1 MLVIKIDHVHTEP
14 AQTCFTCFADV
25 IRFPADAAVM
35 RPFRI
40 AYNSKFRCD
49 DDVLA
54 VQAERA
60 PNQLFVGVRP
70 VDVGNRLI
78 ERDERLQ
85 GGTADRGEKSFKI
98 SEFDRLPTQPA
109 ANVDRH
115 EEEADHP
122 RRAAR

>member
-1 MLVIKIDHVHTEP
+1 
-14 AQTCFTCFADV
+14 
-25 IRFPADAAVM
+25 M

-70 VDVGNRLI
+70 VHVRRVEECDAEIQRAMDCGGRFLVVTVAVKVRHAHAAKANR
-78 ERDERLQ
+78 RDNRAAASKFSLFHCLLGFDCQ
-85 GGTADRGEKSFKI
+85 VDRGCEI
-98 SEFDRLPTQPA
+98 
-109 ANVDRH
+109 
-115 EEEADHP
+115 
-122 RRAAR
+122 RR